1 MIIQRG
7 VGQVNGKA
15 RPRRSEF
22 QIATPT
28 GPDQSSPMMKLAIFV
43 GTMLG
48 GYLGWWAGEAF
59 GLGFGWAFVLS
70 GIGSMAGVYAGWKLA
85 QKLAE

>member
-1 MIIQRG
+1 
-7 VGQVNGKA
+7 
-15 RPRRSEF
+15 
-22 QIATPT
+22 
-28 GPDQSSPMMKLAIFV
+28 MMKLAIFV

-48 GYLGWWAGEAF
+48 GYAGWRAGEAF

-70 GIGSMAGVYAGWKLA
+70 GIGGMAGVYAGWKLA